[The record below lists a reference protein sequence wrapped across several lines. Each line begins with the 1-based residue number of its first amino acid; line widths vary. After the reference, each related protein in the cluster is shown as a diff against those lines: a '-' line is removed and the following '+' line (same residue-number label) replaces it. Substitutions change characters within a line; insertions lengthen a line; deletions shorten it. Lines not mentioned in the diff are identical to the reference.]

1 MNVDCSGCT
10 TIGVNPSAPTQD
22 HMIFFMQTIYFPTS
36 RRGQCYF
43 FTYTNNPHRQPFHVN
58 EQLEASSF
66 SQCAFK
72 CYHIYFSTCN
82 LDMTISFIHN
92 TLCDNWPAE
101 LHSHQESYLIHSSL
115 PRYLCPTM
123 VFSCRCKLLPVMAEV
138 DRILRPEG
146 KLIVCD
152 KVEIINEIENMA
164 KSLHW
169 EVRLTFSKESEG
181 LMCLQ
186 KTSWRPKEVEASTV
200 S

>member
-1 MNVDCSGCT
+1 M
-10 TIGVNPSAPTQD
+10 
-22 HMIFFMQTIYFPTS
+22 
-36 RRGQCYF
+36 
-43 FTYTNNPHRQPFHVN
+43 
-58 EQLEASSF
+58 EASSF

-146 KLIVCD
+146 KLIVRD